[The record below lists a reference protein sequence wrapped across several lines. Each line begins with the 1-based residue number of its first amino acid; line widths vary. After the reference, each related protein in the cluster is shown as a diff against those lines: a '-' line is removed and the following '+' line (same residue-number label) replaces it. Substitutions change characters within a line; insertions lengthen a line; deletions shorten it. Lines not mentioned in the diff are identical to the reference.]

1 MDPALLP
8 SRGRDLCSLSREEF
22 VSRAGQA
29 GELLHTHLA
38 ILRGQTV
45 EPCHT
50 SFTSTYRSH
59 TPSGSGS
66 EPATPGRD
74 TPLSDLNTPPPS
86 NSSQGKYLLQDYF
99 LRMRLQR
106 RLYGIY
112 IVCFLIFMIPCN
124 YKLLS
129 FFVNSLNKSFKGRRL
144 NFNLEKSYLTSFKPS
159 LKSHS
164 LWVTLYIVI
173 ISTKLLLCGIAGTTF
188 SPPNPSFLHKR
199 SL

>member
-86 NSSQGKYLLQDYF
+86 NSSQGKYLLQDYH